1 MIRFRISPDNKK
13 VYQEVERLTS
23 KEKHLALID
32 KSLVD
37 TSYMV
42 RKDLQKHL
50 SRNLNIKRKNY
61 LKLVKFEV
69 RDYRSWL
76 YFDDAHLRKQQDVP
90 VTLRPAPGKAYIV
103 PDGRLKNV
111 ANKGRETPLAITK
124 KVAADKKRVVARSK
138 KLGSKKGKR
147 RTTKAVRPKTTPYF
161 VIRPYGRLA
170 DLLGS
175 VPRITK
181 RNNNTSQKSR
191 GKKRGIAL
199 IPGIYENRGGRV
211 SRLYRFI
218 RKAPYV
224 DKRIDFEGLGR
235 DIFAKRFVKLYY
247 KNAKNILGVDLK

>member
-1 MIRFRISPDNKK
+1 MIRFRISPDNEK
-13 VYQEVERLTS
+13 VYREVERLTS

-37 TSYMV
+37 TSYQV

-61 LKLVKFEV
+61 LNLVKFEV
-69 RDYRSWL
+69 RDYRASL
-76 YFDDAHLRKQQDVP
+76 YFDDAHLRKQQDAP
-90 VTLRPAPGKAYIV
+90 VTLSPAPGKAYIV

-124 KVAADKKRVVARSK
+124 RVAADKKRVVARSK
-138 KLGSKKGKR
+138 KLGSKKRKKKI
-147 RTTKAVRPKTTPYF
+147 TKAVRPKTTPYF

-181 RNNNTSQKSR
+181 RSSTPRKSSSN
-191 GKKRGIAL
+191 KRGIAL
-199 IPGIYENRGGRV
+199 IPGIYENRGGGVR
-211 SRLYRFI
+211 RLYRFI

-224 DKRIDFEGLGR
+224 EKRIDFEGLGR
-235 DIFAKRFVKLYY
+235 DIFAKRFVRLYY